1 MFEIAIACLIITA
14 LAAWVNAR
22 FIRLPNTIGV
32 MAIAM
37 VLSLSLLGAHRLGFG
52 AWYAYE
58 RRLLAEID
66 FSDVLMQGML
76 SMLLFAGAL
85 HVDMSLL
92 RSYRWQVGI
101 LAVFGTLLS
110 TLIVGLALYWTL
122 PLVGLPL
129 SLGYCLVFG
138 ALISPTDPIAVIGI
152 LKAAVSWQDAPARR
166 GVRIVTLEDMATFR
180 SEAEW
185 MEA

>member
-1 MFEIAIACLIITA
+1 MFEIAVVCLVITA
-14 LAAWVNAR
+14 LAAWINVR
-22 FIRLPNTIGV
+22 FIRLPTTIGV
-32 MAIAM
+32 MVIAK
-37 VLSLSLLGAHRLGFG
+37 LLSLLLLGANSFGFG
-52 AWYAYE
+52 ALYDYE
-58 RRLLAEID
+58 KRFLQAID
-66 FSDVLMQGML
+66 LMQGML